1 MAAGNGCF
9 IFARN
14 GQIGGVMQERT
25 VLSGMD
31 LKAYLGRLGQNP
43 KYTEEILKLIEDDL
57 RFGLTK
63 EETEEYSSGRYDYRQ
78 MRVYSKC
85 LRNNYSKEEKAAILK
100 DGLSGE
106 QMAVALEFYEKGV
119 PMETITGVLSSAE
132 NTAYTMKRLFSQ
144 VLNKAKEAEPASG
157 QDMAYA
163 KELMEQIRE
172 VVEKISWQEKRYDA
186 LNEKLKEIGTA
197 GQDAQVQ
204 GNLIAQLSEKDKML
218 EKQQNELNEAR
229 VAAVKLRG
237 EMEEMR
243 KERKALEEQLKKA
256 EMAAAAPKEAE
267 KKEKPE
273 TQAES
278 SLSAMPESALY
289 PGIEYHAA
297 VVDKDGSIVRF
308 VPVERMERKDRGSV
322 MGSVFSRLF
331 FKKKIDIVKLL
342 AEKDLSPEQLVQVR
356 NAIEKG
362 LSEKQLLVL
371 INSKIPAA
379 QMEEIINIAVYE
391 NKMKGVQ

>member
-1 MAAGNGCF
+1 
-9 IFARN
+9 
-14 GQIGGVMQERT
+14 MQERT

-31 LKAYLGRLGQNP
+31 LKAYLGRLRQNP
-43 KYTEEILKLIEDDL
+43 KYTEEIVKLIEDDL

-63 EETEEYSSGRYDYRQ
+63 EETEEYSGGRYDYRQ
-78 MRVYSKC
+78 MCVYSRC
-85 LRNNYSKEEKAAILK
+85 LRNGYNEEEKAAILK
-100 DGLSGE
+100 EGLSGD

-119 PMETITGVLSSAE
+119 PMDTITEVLSSAE

-144 VLNKAKEAEPASG
+144 VLKKIREAEPVSG
-157 QDMAYA
+157 QDTAYA

-172 VVEKISWQEKRYDA
+172 VVEKISCQEKRYDA

-197 GQDAQVQ
+197 GQDVQVQ
-204 GNLIAQLSEKDKML
+204 SNLIAQLSEKDKML

-229 VAAVKLRG
+229 VQIAKLHGEIEAV
-237 EMEEMR
+237 R
-243 KERKALEEQLKKA
+243 KERKALEEQIKNAVRA
-256 EMAAAAPKEAE
+256 EPDVAAEPKEPE
-267 KKEKPE
+267 KEKKPE
-273 TQAES
+273 TKVES
-278 SLSAMPESALY
+278 SVPESTLY

-297 VVDKDGSIVRF
+297 VVDKDGNIIRF

-322 MGSVFSRLF
+322 MTSMFSRLF
-331 FKKKIDIVKLL
+331 LKKKADIVKLL

-356 NAIEKG
+356 SAIEKG

-371 INSKIPAA
+371 INNKIPAE

-391 NKMKGVQ
+391 NKMKEGQ

>member
-1 MAAGNGCF
+1 
-9 IFARN
+9 
-14 GQIGGVMQERT
+14 MQERT
-25 VLSGMD
+25 VLNGMD
-31 LKAYLGRLGQNP
+31 LKAYLGRLRQNP
-43 KYTEEILKLIEDDL
+43 KYTEEIVKLIEDDL

-63 EETEEYSSGRYDYRQ
+63 EETEEYSGGRYDYRQ
-78 MRVYSKC
+78 MCVYSRC
-85 LRNNYSKEEKAAILK
+85 LRNGYSKEEKAAILK
-100 DGLSGE
+100 EGLSGE

-119 PMETITGVLSSAE
+119 PMDTITEVLSSAE

-144 VLNKAKEAEPASG
+144 VLCKIKEAEPVNG
-157 QDMAYA
+157 QDAAYA
-163 KELMEQIRE
+163 KELMQQIHE
-172 VVEKISWQEKRYDA
+172 VVEKISCQEKRYDA

-204 GNLIAQLSEKDKML
+204 GNLIAQLSEKDRML

-229 VAAVKLRG
+229 VEIAKLHG
-237 EMEEMR
+237 EMEEIR
-243 KERKALEEQLKKA
+243 KERKALEEQVKKVNRA
-256 EMAAAAPKEAE
+256 EPEAAPEPK
-267 KKEKPE
+267 KPE
-273 TQAES
+273 KGNKPDAQAES
-278 SLSAMPESALY
+278 SVPETALY

-297 VVDKDGSIVRF
+297 VVDKDGNIIRF

-322 MGSVFSRLF
+322 MSAMFSRLF
-331 FKKKIDIVKLL
+331 FKKKTDIVKLL

-371 INSKIPAA
+371 INSRIPAE

-391 NKMKGVQ
+391 NKMKEGQQWG

>member
-1 MAAGNGCF
+1 
-9 IFARN
+9 
-14 GQIGGVMQERT
+14 MQERT
-25 VLSGMD
+25 VLGGMD
-31 LKAYLGRLGQNP
+31 LKAYLGRLKQNP

-63 EETEEYSSGRYDYRQ
+63 EETEEYSGGRYDYRQ
-78 MRVYSKC
+78 MCVYSKC
-85 LRNNYSKEEKAAILK
+85 LRNGYSKEEKAAILK
-100 DGLSGE
+100 EGLSGE

-144 VLNKAKEAEPASG
+144 VLRKIREAEPVSG
-157 QDMAYA
+157 QDSAYA

-172 VVEKISWQEKRYDA
+172 VVEKISCQEKRYDA

-197 GQDAQVQ
+197 GQDAQIQ
-204 GNLIAQLSEKDKML
+204 NNLLSQLSEKDKLL

-229 VAAVKLRG
+229 VQIAKLHG
-237 EMEEMR
+237 EMEAVR
-243 KERKALEEQLKKA
+243 KERKALEEQVKNAVRTEPEAA
-256 EMAAAAPKEAE
+256 EPQKPEKE
-267 KKEKPE
+267 KKPE
-273 TQAES
+273 TKAAG
-278 SLSAMPESALY
+278 SAPVMPESALY

-297 VVDKDGSIVRF
+297 VVDRDGNIIRF

-322 MGSVFSRLF
+322 MGSMFSRLF
-331 FKKKIDIVKLL
+331 LKKKTDIVKLL

-356 NAIEKG
+356 SAIEKG

-371 INSKIPAA
+371 INSKIPAG

-391 NKMKGVQ
+391 NRMKEGQ

>member
-1 MAAGNGCF
+1 
-9 IFARN
+9 
-14 GQIGGVMQERT
+14 MQERT

-31 LKAYLGRLGQNP
+31 LKAYLGRLKQNP
-43 KYTEEILKLIEDDL
+43 KYTEEIIKLIEDDL

-63 EETEEYSSGRYDYRQ
+63 EETEEYSGGRYDYRQ
-78 MRVYSKC
+78 MCVYSRC
-85 LRNNYSKEEKAAILK
+85 LRNGYNEEEKAAILK
-100 DGLSGE
+100 EGLSGD

-119 PMETITGVLSSAE
+119 PMDTITEVLSSAE

-144 VLNKAKEAEPASG
+144 VLKKIREAEPVSG
-157 QDMAYA
+157 QDTAYA

-172 VVEKISWQEKRYDA
+172 VVEKISYQEKRYDA

-197 GQDAQVQ
+197 GQDVQVQ
-204 GNLIAQLSEKDKML
+204 SNLIAQLSEKDKML

-229 VAAVKLRG
+229 VQIAKLHGEIEAV
-237 EMEEMR
+237 R
-243 KERKALEEQLKKA
+243 KERKALEEQVKNAVREETDAA
-256 EMAAAAPKEAE
+256 EPKEPE
-267 KKEKPE
+267 KGKKPE
-273 TQAES
+273 TKAES
-278 SLSAMPESALY
+278 SAPGMPESALY

-297 VVDKDGSIVRF
+297 VVDKDGNIIRF

-322 MGSVFSRLF
+322 MGSMFSRLF
-331 FKKKIDIVKLL
+331 LKKKTDIVKLL

-356 NAIEKG
+356 SAIEKA

-371 INSKIPAA
+371 INNKIPAE

-391 NKMKGVQ
+391 NKMKEGQ

>member
-1 MAAGNGCF
+1 
-9 IFARN
+9 
-14 GQIGGVMQERT
+14 MQERT

-31 LKAYLGRLGQNP
+31 LKAYLGRLKQNP

-100 DGLSGE
+100 EGLSGE

-119 PMETITGVLSSAE
+119 PMETISGVLSSAE

-144 VLNKAKEAEPASG
+144 VLSKAKEAEPAGG

-172 VVEKISWQEKRYDA
+172 VLEKISWQEKRYDA

-204 GNLIAQLSEKDKML
+204 GNLIAQLSEKDRML

-229 VAAVKLRG
+229 VASVKLRG

-243 KERKALEEQLKKA
+243 KEMKAVEEQLKKA
-256 EMAAAAPKEAE
+256 KKTEAAAPKEPE
-267 KKEKPE
+267 KEEKLE
-273 TQAES
+273 KQTEG
-278 SLSAMPESALY
+278 SAPVLPESALY

-297 VVDKDGSIVRF
+297 VVDKDGNIVRF
-308 VPVERMERKDRGSV
+308 VPVERMERKDRGSA
-322 MGSVFSRLF
+322 MSSMFSRLF
-331 FKKKIDIVKLL
+331 LKKKTDIVKLL

-371 INSKIPAA
+371 INSKIPAE

-391 NKMKGVQ
+391 NKMKEGQ

>member
-1 MAAGNGCF
+1 
-9 IFARN
+9 
-14 GQIGGVMQERT
+14 MQERT

-31 LKAYLGRLGQNP
+31 LKAYLGRLRQNP
-43 KYTEEILKLIEDDL
+43 KYTEEIVRLIEDDL

-100 DGLSGE
+100 EGLSGE

-119 PMETITGVLSSAE
+119 PMETISGVLSSAE

-144 VLNKAKEAEPASG
+144 VLSKAKEAEPTGG

-163 KELMEQIRE
+163 KELMGQIRE
-172 VVEKISWQEKRYDA
+172 VLEKISWQEKRYDA

-204 GNLIAQLSEKDKML
+204 GNLIAQLSEKDRML

-229 VAAVKLRG
+229 VASVKLRG

-243 KERKALEEQLKKA
+243 KEMKALEEQLKKA
-256 EMAAAAPKEAE
+256 KKAEAAAPKEPE
-267 KKEKPE
+267 KEEKPE
-273 TQAES
+273 KQTEG
-278 SLSAMPESALY
+278 SAPGVPESALY

-297 VVDKDGSIVRF
+297 VVDKDGNIVRF
-308 VPVERMERKDRGSV
+308 VPVERMERKDRGSA
-322 MGSVFSRLF
+322 MSAMFSRLF
-331 FKKKIDIVKLL
+331 LKKKTDIVKLL
-342 AEKDLSPEQLVQVR
+342 AEKDLSPEQLVQIR
-356 NAIEKG
+356 CAIEKG

-371 INSKIPAA
+371 INSKIPAV

-391 NKMKGVQ
+391 NKMKEGQ

>member
-1 MAAGNGCF
+1 
-9 IFARN
+9 
-14 GQIGGVMQERT
+14 MQERT

-31 LKAYLGRLGQNP
+31 LKAYLGRLKQNP

-63 EETEEYSSGRYDYRQ
+63 EETEEYSGGRYDYRQ
-78 MRVYSKC
+78 MCVYSRC
-85 LRNNYSKEEKAAILK
+85 LRNGYSGEEKAAILK
-100 DGLSGE
+100 EGLSGD

-119 PMETITGVLSSAE
+119 PLDTITEVLSSAE

-144 VLNKAKEAEPASG
+144 VLRKIRETEPVSG
-157 QDMAYA
+157 QDTAYA

-172 VVEKISWQEKRYDA
+172 VVEKISCQEKRYDA

-197 GQDAQVQ
+197 GQDAQIQ
-204 GNLIAQLSEKDKML
+204 SNLLSQLSEKDKML

-229 VAAVKLRG
+229 VQIAKLHGELEAV
-237 EMEEMR
+237 R
-243 KERKALEEQLKKA
+243 KERKALEEQVKNA
-256 EMAAAAPKEAE
+256 VRTEPEAAAEPQKPEKE
-267 KKEKPE
+267 KKPE
-273 TQAES
+273 IKAS
-278 SLSAMPESALY
+278 GSASVMPESALY

-297 VVDKDGSIVRF
+297 VVDRDGNIIRF

-322 MGSVFSRLF
+322 MGSMFSRF
-331 FKKKIDIVKLL
+331 FLKKKTDIVKLL

-356 NAIEKG
+356 SAIEKG

-371 INSKIPAA
+371 INNKIPAG

-391 NKMKGVQ
+391 NRMKEGQ

>member
-1 MAAGNGCF
+1 
-9 IFARN
+9 
-14 GQIGGVMQERT
+14 MQERT

-31 LKAYLGRLGQNP
+31 LKAYLGRLRQNP
-43 KYTEEILKLIEDDL
+43 KYTEEIVKLIEDDL

-63 EETEEYSSGRYDYRQ
+63 EETEEYSGGRYDYRQ
-78 MRVYSKC
+78 MCVYSRC
-85 LRNNYSKEEKAAILK
+85 LRNGYSEEEKAAILK
-100 DGLSGE
+100 EGLSGE

-119 PMETITGVLSSAE
+119 PMDTITKVLSSAE

-144 VLNKAKEAEPASG
+144 VLCKIKEAEPVNG
-157 QDMAYA
+157 QDAAYA
-163 KELMEQIRE
+163 KELMQQIHE
-172 VVEKISWQEKRYDA
+172 VVEKISCQEKRYDA

-229 VAAVKLRG
+229 VQIAKLHG
-237 EMEEMR
+237 EIEEIR
-243 KERKALEEQLKKA
+243 KERKALEEQVKKA
-256 EMAAAAPKEAE
+256 GRAEPEAAPEPK
-267 KKEKPE
+267 KPE
-273 TQAES
+273 KENKPEAQAES
-278 SLSAMPESALY
+278 SAPETALY

-297 VVDKDGSIVRF
+297 VVDKDGNIIRF

-322 MGSVFSRLF
+322 MSAMFSRLF
-331 FKKKIDIVKLL
+331 FKKKTDIVKLL
-342 AEKDLSPEQLVQVR
+342 AEKDLSPEQLVQIR
-356 NAIEKG
+356 GAIEKG

-371 INSKIPAA
+371 INSRIPAA

-391 NKMKGVQ
+391 NKMKEGQQWG

>member
-1 MAAGNGCF
+1 
-9 IFARN
+9 
-14 GQIGGVMQERT
+14 MQERT

-31 LKAYLGRLGQNP
+31 LKAYLGRLRQNP

-144 VLNKAKEAEPASG
+144 VLSKAKEAEPAGG

-331 FKKKIDIVKLL
+331 FKKKMDIVKLL
-342 AEKDLSPEQLVQVR
+342 AEKDLLPEQLVQVR

-362 LSEKQLLVL
+362 LSEKQLLAL

-391 NKMKGVQ
+391 NKMKGAQ

>member
-1 MAAGNGCF
+1 M
-9 IFARN
+9 
-14 GQIGGVMQERT
+14 
-25 VLSGMD
+25 
-31 LKAYLGRLGQNP
+31 
-43 KYTEEILKLIEDDL
+43 
-57 RFGLTK
+57 
-63 EETEEYSSGRYDYRQ
+63 
-78 MRVYSKC
+78 
-85 LRNNYSKEEKAAILK
+85 
-100 DGLSGE
+100 
-106 QMAVALEFYEKGV
+106 
-119 PMETITGVLSSAE
+119 
-132 NTAYTMKRLFSQ
+132 
-144 VLNKAKEAEPASG
+144 
-157 QDMAYA
+157 
-163 KELMEQIRE
+163 
-172 VVEKISWQEKRYDA
+172 
-186 LNEKLKEIGTA
+186 
-197 GQDAQVQ
+197 
-204 GNLIAQLSEKDKML
+204 
-218 EKQQNELNEAR
+218 
-229 VAAVKLRG
+229 
-237 EMEEMR
+237 
-243 KERKALEEQLKKA
+243 EEQLKKA

-331 FKKKIDIVKLL
+331 FKKKMDIVKLL
-342 AEKDLSPEQLVQVR
+342 AEKDLLPEQLVQVR

-391 NKMKGVQ
+391 NKMKGAQ

>member
-1 MAAGNGCF
+1 
-9 IFARN
+9 
-14 GQIGGVMQERT
+14 MQERT

-31 LKAYLGRLGQNP
+31 LKAYLGRLKQNP

-100 DGLSGE
+100 EGLSGE

-119 PMETITGVLSSAE
+119 PMETISGVLASAE

-144 VLNKAKEAEPASG
+144 VLSKAKEAEPAGG

-204 GNLIAQLSEKDKML
+204 GNLIAQLSEKDRML

-229 VAAVKLRG
+229 VASVKLRG

-243 KERKALEEQLKKA
+243 KEMEALEEQLKKA
-256 EMAAAAPKEAE
+256 EKAEAAAPKEPE
-267 KKEKPE
+267 KEEKPE
-273 TQAES
+273 KQTEG
-278 SLSAMPESALY
+278 SAPGVPESALY

-297 VVDKDGSIVRF
+297 VVDKDGNIVRF

-322 MGSVFSRLF
+322 MSSMFSRLF
-331 FKKKIDIVKLL
+331 FKKKMDIVKLL
-342 AEKDLSPEQLVQVR
+342 AEKDLSPEQLVQIR
-356 NAIEKG
+356 CAIEKG

-371 INSKIPAA
+371 INNKIPAV
-379 QMEEIINIAVYE
+379 QMEEIINFAFY
-391 NKMKGVQ
+391 

>member
-1 MAAGNGCF
+1 
-9 IFARN
+9 
-14 GQIGGVMQERT
+14 MQERT

-31 LKAYLGRLGQNP
+31 LKAYLGRIRQNP
-43 KYTEEILKLIEDDL
+43 KYTEEIVRLIEDDL

-100 DGLSGE
+100 EGLSGE

-119 PMETITGVLSSAE
+119 PMETISGVLSSAE

-144 VLNKAKEAEPASG
+144 VLSKAKEAEPTGG

-163 KELMEQIRE
+163 KELMGQIRE
-172 VVEKISWQEKRYDA
+172 VLEKISWQEKRYDA

-204 GNLIAQLSEKDKML
+204 GNLIAQLSEKDRML

-229 VAAVKLRG
+229 VASVKLRG

-243 KERKALEEQLKKA
+243 KEMKALEEQLKKA
-256 EMAAAAPKEAE
+256 KKAEAAAPKEPE
-267 KKEKPE
+267 KEEKPE
-273 TQAES
+273 KQTEG
-278 SLSAMPESALY
+278 SAPGVPESALY

-297 VVDKDGSIVRF
+297 VVDKDGNIVRF
-308 VPVERMERKDRGSV
+308 VPVERMERKDRGSA
-322 MGSVFSRLF
+322 MSAMFSRLF
-331 FKKKIDIVKLL
+331 LKKKTDIVKLL
-342 AEKDLSPEQLVQVR
+342 AEKDLSPEQLVQIR
-356 NAIEKG
+356 CAIEKG

-371 INSKIPAA
+371 INSKIPAV

-391 NKMKGVQ
+391 NKMKEGQ